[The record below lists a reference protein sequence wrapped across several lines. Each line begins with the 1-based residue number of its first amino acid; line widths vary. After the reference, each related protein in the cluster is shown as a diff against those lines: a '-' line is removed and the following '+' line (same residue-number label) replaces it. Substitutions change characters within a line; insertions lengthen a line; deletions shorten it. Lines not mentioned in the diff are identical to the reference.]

1 MIYNMKLLYSPV
13 KWMCALVFSIL
24 IPVIVY
30 APTYYDFTN
39 VCNLYMPFVAV
50 LLFSEISLVDKD
62 NNFLEIRYI
71 IDRKPIKTFIQRYIV
86 ITFVFLILLII
97 SNAVF
102 RIIQFTNDLYYE
114 EAIFLYD
121 HIFIVSGASI
131 FLGSLSMVLSNFF
144 GNIYVGYGS
153 SFIYWIYWN
162 VNNESISKLNLFP
175 FLATPTNYENTL
187 CLQWILILV
196 IMFFG
201 AHLNLKF
208 QSYF

>member
-13 KWMCALVFSIL
+13 KWMCALIFSIL
-24 IPVIVY
+24 IPIIVY

-71 IDRKPIKTFIQRYIV
+71 IDRKPIKTFIQ
-86 ITFVFLILLII
+86 F
-97 SNAVF
+97 A
-102 RIIQFTNDLYYE
+102 NDLYYE

>member
-1 MIYNMKLLYSPV
+1 MIYNIKLLYSPV
-13 KWMCALVFSIL
+13 KWMSALIFSIL

-62 NNFLEIRYI
+62 NNFLEIRYM

-102 RIIQFTNDLYYE
+102 RITQFTNDLYYE
-114 EAIFLYD
+114 EAIFLYE
-121 HIFIVSGASI
+121 HMFIVSGASI
-131 FLGSLSMVLSNFF
+131 FLGSLSMVLSDFF
-144 GNIYVGYGS
+144 GNVYVGYGS

-162 VNNESISKLNLFP
+162 VNNESLSKLNLFP
-175 FLATPTNYENTL
+175 FLATPINYENTL

-201 AHLNLKF
+201 ARLNLKC